1 MEGGA
6 PCTYHRNM
14 AQEYRSE
21 PPRSQR
27 NKVPPIPPRGVWA
40 AMPLVILF
48 GSVPM
53 KISSGLA
60 GFYAVIVHIFQIHD
74 TGGAWLAFGLVWLAC
89 ATVVLASA
97 YVVFCVAETRK
108 RIFGR

>member
-1 MEGGA
+1 
-6 PCTYHRNM
+6 
-14 AQEYRSE
+14 
-21 PPRSQR
+21 
-27 NKVPPIPPRGVWA
+27 
-40 AMPLVILF
+40 MPLAILF

-53 KISSGLA
+53 QISSGLA
-60 GFYAVIVHIFQIHD
+60 GFYAVIAHIFQIHD
-74 TGGAWLAFGLVWLAC
+74 TGSAWLAFGLVWLAC